1 MDRFVAEAALAHT
14 VGVVEGAY
22 LRSDLFLRRRE
33 VMQGGATTY
42 DGEGLLIA
50 SKPVGTL

>member
-1 MDRFVAEAALAHT
+1 MDRVVAEAALAHT

-22 LRSDLFLRRRE
+22 LRSDLFPRRRE

-42 DGEGLLIA
+42 DGEGLLIYC
-50 SKPVGTL
+50 L